1 MRFILSLLT
10 WWHEETLGTRLY
22 TWRKGVKVGEDA
34 QGNEFYRNK
43 DDSKRWVC
51 YAGEPEA
58 SRISADWHGWLH
70 RTFDD
75 NPANSPLAH
84 KDWEKP
90 HEDNMTGTAMAY
102 VPAGS
107 IRREKPVE
115 RSDYE
120 AWQPE

>member
-10 WWHEETLGTRLY
+10 WWHEETIGTRIF
-22 TWRKGVKVGEDA
+22 TWRKGVKVGEDD
-34 QGNEFYRNK
+34 QGNVFYKTR

-70 RTFDD
+70 RTFDE
-75 NPANSPLAH
+75 NPAETPLSH

-90 HEDNMTGTAMAY
+90 HHDNLTGTLLAY
-102 VPAGS
+102 SPAGS
-107 IRREKPVE
+107 LRREAPVE

>member
-70 RTFDD
+70 HTFDELPSD
-75 NPANSPLAH
+75 RPLPRKA
-84 KDWEKP
+84 WEKP
-90 HEDNMTGTAMAY
+90 HLPNLTGTPEAY
-102 VPAGS
+102 APAGS
-107 IRREKPVE
+107 LRRVDPAN
-115 RSDYE
+115 RQDYE
-120 AWQPE
+120 AWSPE

>member
-90 HEDNMTGTAMAY
+90 HVDNMTGTAMAY

>member
-43 DDSKRWVC
+43 DDTKRWVC

-75 NPANSPLAH
+75 NPASQPLSH

-90 HEDNMTGTAMAY
+90 HVDNLTGTAMAY

-107 IRREKPVE
+107 IRREQPVE

>member
-75 NPANSPLAH
+75 NPANAPLAH

-90 HEDNMTGTAMAY
+90 HVDNMTGTALAY
-102 VPAGS
+102 VPPGS
-107 IRREKPVE
+107 IRNERPVE

>member
-22 TWRKGVKVGEDA
+22 TWRNGVKVGEDA
-34 QGNEFYRNK
+34 QGNVFYRNK

-75 NPANSPLAH
+75 NPALNPLNH

-90 HEDNMTGTAMAY
+90 HIDNLTGTAMAY

-107 IRREKPVE
+107 IRRERPVE